1 MPPWKTIVAILA
13 VLAPATVNFFVARS
27 AADENRIRAEVA
39 YKAQVDANAAL
50 LVKVERLEDRVAGIK
65 AQFGV
70 YERALG
76 ITLQA
81 PMVHPAPRALKAVV
95 PFEKAVEQFKA
106 EERASEK

>member
-1 MPPWKTIVAILA
+1 MPPWKTVVAILA
-13 VLAPATVNFFVARS
+13 VLAPATVNFLVARS
-27 AADENRIRAEVA
+27 DANENRIRVEAA

-81 PMVHPAPRALKAVV
+81 PMVRPTPRPARAVV
-95 PFEKAVEQFKA
+95 PLEQAVEAFKA
-106 EERASEK
+106 EQK